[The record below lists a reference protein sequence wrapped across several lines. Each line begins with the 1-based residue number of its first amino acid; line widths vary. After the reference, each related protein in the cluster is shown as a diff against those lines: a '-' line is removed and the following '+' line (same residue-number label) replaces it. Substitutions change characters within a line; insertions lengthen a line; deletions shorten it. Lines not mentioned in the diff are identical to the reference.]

1 MSNLRIRWSR
11 FGKQERLCKRI
22 GKISSVGI
30 RSIPTLE
37 RFFRHL
43 KFKQLKQHKMTTQEK
58 VAHLNKLTMSALT
71 LNEGNVTDMDD
82 ELYEYI
88 QDLRSE
94 GIVVQVGDNS
104 YVYSEDEMR
113 VVDRLLAWL
122 TQILHAEK
130 LIESEDE
137 EVFDQFPD
145 LHLDLIRE
153 AITGLAVCYNQN
165 PDGINFFIAEG
176 DTIVLVRSPYFLF
189 EESLRN
195 KTGINYT
202 EFNLD
207 SVIKGGSVF

>member
-1 MSNLRIRWSR
+1 
-11 FGKQERLCKRI
+11 
-22 GKISSVGI
+22 
-30 RSIPTLE
+30 
-37 RFFRHL
+37 
-43 KFKQLKQHKMTTQEK
+43 MTTQEK

-71 LNEGNVTDMDD
+71 LNEGNVTDMND

-104 YVYSEDEMR
+104 YVYSEDEIR
-113 VVDRLLAWL
+113 VVDRLLAWI

-165 PDGINFFIAEG
+165 PDGINFFIAE
-176 DTIVLVRSPYFLF
+176 DEAIVLVPSPYFLF
-189 EESLRN
+189 EEALRN
-195 KTGINYT
+195 KTGVNYT
-202 EFNLD
+202 EFDLD

>member
-1 MSNLRIRWSR
+1 
-11 FGKQERLCKRI
+11 
-22 GKISSVGI
+22 
-30 RSIPTLE
+30 
-37 RFFRHL
+37 
-43 KFKQLKQHKMTTQEK
+43 MTTQEK

-71 LNEGNVTDMDD
+71 LNEGNVTDMND

-104 YVYSEDEMR
+104 HVYSDDEMR
-113 VVDRLLAWL
+113 VIDRLLAWIS
-122 TQILHAEK
+122 QILHVEK

-153 AITGLAVCYNQN
+153 AIIGLAVCYNQN

-176 DTIVLVRSPYFLF
+176 DTIVLVPSPYFLF

-202 EFNLD
+202 EFDLD